1 MADSRRYSDWSER
14 HCDPAHRRRRAGI
27 SLMEVLISIGVI
39 ALGIFGVAALIPV
52 AQFKVAEGT
61 TNDRVA
67 SLGPSAAAQFRVQG
81 MDDPNNWLVEGPTS
95 EYTTPYSEL
104 RNQNDWLRRRAYCI
118 DPLWFAEGGYLTAS
132 GGEPMHQMHTFP
144 ITAPDRSFVG
154 MPRLGLRNLQTGN
167 RAAEAALARKIFNLA
182 DEVVFDRPSD
192 QSQQPRRQ
200 YFRDSSN
207 HATAAVT
214 NATLSWFATLSPSA
228 FGNSDHPNSDDYILS
243 IVVVKDRLPLLA
255 FTEDAV
261 AAAASTEEKV
271 TFAGSQHAG
280 EIWLQQYDVASD
292 EDLSV
297 ADLKTGDWILLGL
310 PHPATASGKPK
321 SAIPRPIYR
330 WTQIIGASEESYVP
344 LPNGQMG
351 RFFTVSNDD
360 FFRPGEMAG
369 TAILARGVK
378 SVVERTIR
386 LDKRRRG

>member
-1 MADSRRYSDWSER
+1 M
-14 HCDPAHRRRRAGI
+14 
-27 SLMEVLISIGVI
+27 
-39 ALGIFGVAALIPV
+39 
-52 AQFKVAEGT
+52 
-61 TNDRVA
+61 
-67 SLGPSAAAQFRVQG
+67 
-81 MDDPNNWLVEGPTS
+81 
-95 EYTTPYSEL
+95 
-104 RNQNDWLRRRAYCI
+104 
-118 DPLWFAEGGYLTAS
+118 
-132 GGEPMHQMHTFP
+132 
-144 ITAPDRSFVG
+144 
-154 MPRLGLRNLQTGN
+154 
-167 RAAEAALARKIFNLA
+167 
-182 DEVVFDRPSD
+182 
-192 QSQQPRRQ
+192 
-200 YFRDSSN
+200 
-207 HATAAVT
+207 
-214 NATLSWFATLSPSA
+214 
-228 FGNSDHPNSDDYILS
+228 
-243 IVVVKDRLPLLA
+243 VKDRLPLLA
-255 FTEDAV
+255 FSEDAV
-261 AAAASTEEKV
+261 AAAAATEEKV

-330 WTQIIGASEESYVP
+330 WTQIIGASEETYVP